1 MAQAQIDTP
10 QVAFEKLVVAMMTR
24 LDDMME
30 KYGFQDGDYKE
41 FAEDLLRVRNLQNQL
56 RPNTIYV
63 EIARRALRAPRKPRN
78 PPPSLEV
85 KMTSDKYEWCE
96 LCNTPIKIHKK
107 GYFKNLHL
115 QTAKC
120 SQIAQ
125 TKKTT
130 IKTPIFKNV
139 GFDIPLQVINRCVWK
154 KMRGDKGK
162 LVGQE
167 YWFSN
172 DWRSEHFE
180 WVKDESTKK
189 WFICVNGIIADI
201 TY

>member
-1 MAQAQIDTP
+1 MAQAQVDTP
-10 QVAFEKLVVAMMTR
+10 QVAFEKLLVAMMTR

-30 KYGFQDGDYKE
+30 KYSFQDGEYKE
-41 FAEDLLRVRNLQNQL
+41 FAEDLLKVKNLQNEL

-63 EIARRALRAPRKPRN
+63 EIARRVDRPRKPRN

-107 GYFKNLHL
+107 GLFKALHL

-130 IKTPIFKNV
+130 INNPIFKNV

-154 KMRGDKGK
+154 KLRGDKTR
-162 LVGQE
+162 LVGQG
-167 YWFSN
+167 YWFT
-172 DWRSEHFE
+172 DEWRSEHYE
-180 WVKDESTKK
+180 WIKDANTKK
-189 WFICVNGIIADI
+189 WYICVNGVIADI